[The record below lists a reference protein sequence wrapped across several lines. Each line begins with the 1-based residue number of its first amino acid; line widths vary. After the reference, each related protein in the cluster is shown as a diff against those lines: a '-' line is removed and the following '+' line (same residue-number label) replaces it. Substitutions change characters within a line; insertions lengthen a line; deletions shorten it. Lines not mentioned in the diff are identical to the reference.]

1 MSDLKYLLKDF
12 KVPAGIVFEHDE
24 VNEEYGRFI
33 AKPFEKGFATTI
45 GNSLR
50 RTLLSSIPG
59 VAITAVK
66 IDGVAQEFS
75 GIPGVVEDVT
85 DLLIN
90 LKQVRINLNDEV
102 ERKVIHIEKKGAGEF
117 KAGDLEVDADVKI
130 MNPDLYIASLSE
142 KGKISMDIEI
152 DRGKGYVPSEE
163 IQPRINDI
171 NVIPLDAIFSP
182 IVKVKYKVENVRVGQ
197 KTDYEKLVLE
207 VWTDKSI
214 KPDDAV
220 AQAAKILKDMFALFL
235 NFTDNDESLFDRQ
248 FKEESKDEDQEL
260 LEKVLNTPVERLE
273 LSVRA
278 SNCLET
284 AKIKT
289 IGELIRKTES
299 EMLKTKNFGKK
310 SADELRDKL
319 GKLGLRLGMTEDD
332 IKNAK
337 INKEVFLNETP

>member
-1 MSDLKYLLKDF
+1 
-12 KVPAGIVFEHDE
+12 
-24 VNEEYGRFI
+24 
-33 AKPFEKGFATTI
+33 
-45 GNSLR
+45 
-50 RTLLSSIPG
+50 
-59 VAITAVK
+59 
-66 IDGVAQEFS
+66 
-75 GIPGVVEDVT
+75 
-85 DLLIN
+85 
-90 LKQVRINLNDEV
+90 
-102 ERKVIHIEKKGAGEF
+102 
-117 KAGDLEVDADVKI
+117 
-130 MNPDLYIASLSE
+130 
-142 KGKISMDIEI
+142 MDIEI

>member
-12 KVPAGIVFEHDE
+12 KVPSGIVFERDE
-24 VNEEYGRFI
+24 VREEYGKFI

-59 VAITAVK
+59 VAITAVR
-66 IDGVAQEFS
+66 IEGVSQEFS

-85 DLLIN
+85 DILLN
-90 LKQVRINLNDEV
+90 LKQVRLSLNE
-102 ERKVIHIEKKGAGEF
+102 ELNRKVVHVEIKGKKEF
-117 KAGDLEVDADVKI
+117 KAGDLEVDSDIKI
-130 MNPDLYIASLSE
+130 LNPDLYIASLND
-142 KGKISMDIEI
+142 KAKIVMDFEV

-163 IQPRINDI
+163 IKVQLNDV

-182 IVKVKYKVENVRVGQ
+182 IVKVKYSVENVRVGQ
-197 KTDYEKLVLE
+197 KTDYEQLILE
-207 VWTDKSI
+207 VWTDKSVT
-214 KPDDAV
+214 PDDAV

-235 NFTDNDESLFDRQ
+235 NFNDNDESIFDS
-248 FKEESKDEDQEL
+248 FEEESAEDENKEALDQI
-260 LEKVLNTPVERLE
+260 LNMPVERLE

-289 IGELIRKTES
+289 IGELVRKTEAD
-299 EMLKTKNFGKK
+299 MLKTKNFGKK

-319 GKLGLRLGMTEDD
+319 AKLGLRFGMTDD
-332 IKNAK
+332 DLANAK
-337 INKEVFLNETP
+337 INREVLLNETS

>member
-182 IVKVKYKVENVRVGQ
+182 IVKVKYSVENVRVGQ
-197 KTDYEKLVLE
+197 KTDYEKLILE